1 MAFRHP
7 RGSAEVKNHDV
18 EVIPQMYNESR
29 DRWELKVKQNVCTG
43 GSLCLLLTKPLCLLK
58 EHCTEPVRGRA
69 LLTLQHTWLPAGKS
83 DFPAVFRSLVL
94 FQVLLFLIFRHVNLG
109 MLPPSG
115 GISKRTN
122 PSTFILFKTSICS
135 CSRHTQK
142 DRGT

>member
-1 MAFRHP
+1 MLVAHE
-7 RGSAEVKNHDV
+7 ALMLAK
-18 EVIPQMYNESR
+18 
-29 DRWELKVKQNVCTG
+29 
-43 GSLCLLLTKPLCLLK
+43 
-58 EHCTEPVRGRA
+58 RA
-69 LLTLQHTWLPAGKS
+69 LHRAGAWTGAS
-83 DFPAVFRSLVL
+83 DATAYLASSRKGSNLGVIFQPCVRSLVL

-115 GISKRTN
+115 GIFSKRTN